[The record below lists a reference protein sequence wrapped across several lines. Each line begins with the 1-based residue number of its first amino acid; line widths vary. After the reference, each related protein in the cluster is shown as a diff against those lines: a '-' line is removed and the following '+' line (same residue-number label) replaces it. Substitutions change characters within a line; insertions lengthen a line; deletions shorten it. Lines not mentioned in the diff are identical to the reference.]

1 LVFGPIDSYSAEGR
15 AGTTLLRFQRARGAH
30 ATRSFVMPVPSMGTP
45 AASRAVTR

>member
-1 LVFGPIDSYSAEGR
+1 MVFGPIDSFIAEGR
-15 AGTTLLRFQRARGAH
+15 DGTTLLRFQRERGAL